1 MKSDRYYIFCVRIIK
16 SLKKVSTIWLSHYNN
31 ERKYNNGR
39 KYGCDKPFQNLNKK
53 QSIFSREKNKVRD
66 WIKCKHGN
74 NIYEHGKQQ
83 NGFAT

>member
-1 MKSDRYYIFCVRIIK
+1 MKSDRYYIFCIRITK

-53 QSIFSREKNKVRD
+53 QLI
-66 WIKCKHGN
+66 
-74 NIYEHGKQQ
+74 
-83 NGFAT
+83 